1 MDRLTET
8 NEWIKYATDDL
19 EVVNILTSHNPPKL
33 EIICYHCQQSAEKM
47 LKAFLVFSNVRPP
60 KKHELDLL
68 CDMCEDIDNSF
79 INIAD
84 ICDRLNPYSSQPR
97 YPLGLE
103 ITEDMMKLAV
113 KDSEQIYEFVKSK
126 IGKESAEVLEKA

>member
-19 EVVNILTSHNPPKL
+19 EVVNILTTHYPPKL
-33 EIICYHCQQSAEKM
+33 EIICYHCQQSVEKM
-47 LKAFLVFSNVRPP
+47 LKAFLVYSNVRPP
-60 KKHELDLL
+60 KKHELDIL
-68 CDMCEDIDNSF
+68 CDMCEYVDKSFTDIY
-79 INIAD
+79 A
-84 ICDRLNPYSSQPR
+84 ICDRLNPYSNLPR

-103 ITEDMMKLAV
+103 LTEDMMKLAV